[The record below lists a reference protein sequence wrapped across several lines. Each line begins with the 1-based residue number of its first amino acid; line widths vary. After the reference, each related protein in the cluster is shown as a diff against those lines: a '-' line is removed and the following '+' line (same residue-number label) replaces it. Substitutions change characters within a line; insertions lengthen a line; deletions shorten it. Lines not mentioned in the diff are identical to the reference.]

1 MDINNYSYTPY
12 MLDEE
17 PEPAANKEPFYYWS
31 NHDIRVISLDI
42 VCMIPGY
49 RAAALET
56 KNFIYD
62 IVQNKVKQLIKE
74 E

>member
-12 MLDEE
+12 MLDESE
-17 PEPAANKEPFYYWS
+17 PTINKEPFYYWS

-42 VCMIPGY
+42 AYMIPGY
-49 RAAALET
+49 SSASLET

-62 IVQNKVKQLIKE
+62 RIQAKVTSLIE
-74 E
+74 IS

>member
-12 MLDEE
+12 MLDEAE
-17 PEPAANKEPFYYWS
+17 ITINKEPFYYWN

-42 VCMIPGY
+42 AYMIPGY
-49 RAAALET
+49 RIASLET

-62 IVQNKVKQLIKE
+62 RIQAKVTSLIE
-74 E
+74 IS